1 MLQLL
6 INRKEKISLL
16 ILSLL
21 AILAFSVIYY
31 ANVLTVGVTPDSAIY
46 IASAKSLLNGEGLT
60 IPTAID
66 QPIPMTH
73 FAPLY
78 PALVALLGL
87 SGLHLNTIAK
97 WINIFLF
104 TGNVFLV
111 GYIIWRSQRG
121 YLLLAP
127 LASLYILVSE
137 DILTIHS
144 YALSDPLFLFLC
156 ILGLFLLAM
165 YLTKPTPLTLISAIG
180 VLALATLT
188 RYAGIA
194 LIPTVFLSTIMIKGV
209 KSRKNLFQAM
219 GLSFVSGLPIL
230 AWLTR
235 NFLTSESFYNRELVY
250 HPMASHDFRRGLD
263 TLSNWI
269 LPGRITGALRDGLA
283 LTILSALLILIIMAL
298 FKIFRTTKDK
308 QAWKLE
314 QAVPLV
320 FFIFFISYLA
330 VLSFTILFVDAQ
342 STFEYRLLSPAL
354 IGALIATF
362 TTLPF
367 HLRRVPRPIHVVL
380 MFLFFLM
387 ITFNTVHAA
396 KFVSKAHQG
405 SFKMYAGDGWK
416 KAEIIQQ
423 IQTLPEGIPIYSN
436 GDEAIYYVTGRPA
449 ARLPEKS
456 NPFTLRDNPDYRDEI
471 DQMQEI
477 LLEKD
482 GMIVYFSGITWRGYL
497 PSREELE
504 NLFPL
509 SEIWSGEEGVIYA
522 IR

>member
-1 MLQLL
+1 MMQFLNSRRDKL
-6 INRKEKISLL
+6 SLL
-16 ILSLL
+16 ILSFLTMCAF
-21 AILAFSVIYY
+21 AIIYY
-31 ANVLTVGVTPDSAIY
+31 ANVQAVGVTPDSAIY

-78 PALVALLGL
+78 PALIALFGA
-87 SGLHLNTIAK
+87 SGLDLNIVAK
-97 WINIFLF
+97 WINLFLF

-111 GYIIWRSQRG
+111 GFIVWRSQRG
-121 YLLLAP
+121 YSHLAP

-165 YLTKPTPLTLISAIG
+165 YLTRPTLLTLISASG
-180 VLALATLT
+180 VLSLATLT

-219 GLSFVSGLPIL
+219 ELSFVSSLPIL

-235 NFLTSESFYNRELVY
+235 NFLMSESFYNRELVY
-250 HPMASHDFRRGLD
+250 HPMASYDFRRGLD
-263 TLSNWI
+263 TLSGWL

-283 LTILSALLILIIMAL
+283 LTILFALLILITMAL
-298 FKIFRTTKDK
+298 FKIFRTTKDE
-308 QAWKLE
+308 QTWKFE
-314 QAVPLV
+314 QAVPL
-320 FFIFFISYLA
+320 IFFVFLISYMT

-367 HLRRVPRPIHVVL
+367 HLRRVPRPIYVVL

-416 KAEIIQQ
+416 EAEIIEQ

-471 DQMQEI
+471 DRMQEI
-477 LLEKD
+477 LVEKD

-504 NLFPL
+504 DLFPL
-509 SEIWSGEEGVIYA
+509 SEIWSGEEGVIYT